1 MVTRSTTQAGA
12 EPVGGKQAGT
22 EPVGGKQVR
31 VDRLAGSLGAA
42 VTGVD
47 LTEPLDDHVFELIK
61 QASLE
66 HLVLCIPGQAA
77 MTEADQLHFAERWG
91 EVSVHPYVPSIDG
104 YPGLM
109 RIYDPN
115 AVTQTW
121 HSDTTHAPHPPSY
134 TILLARVIPPY
145 GGDTMFSNTYLAYE
159 NLSPGLRATLDTL
172 RAVHEGT
179 ALAADADLDH
189 DAVTT
194 THPVVRTHPE
204 TGRKALYVNGNYTT
218 RFADWTVEDSA
229 PLLEYLYERIA
240 RPEYTYR
247 HRWSV
252 GDVIIWDNRS
262 TQHAVIGDTGGAERT
277 LHRVT
282 IKGEAPS

>member
-1 MVTRSTTQAGA
+1 MATKSTT
-12 EPVGGKQAGT
+12 
-22 EPVGGKQVR
+22 R
-31 VDRLAGSLGAA
+31 VEVQRLAGALGAR

-47 LTEPLDDHVFELIK
+47 LSQPIDDETFAVIK
-61 QASLE
+61 QASLDS
-66 HLVLCIPGQAA
+66 LVICIPGQAA
-77 MTEADQLHFAERWG
+77 MTESDQLVFASRWG
-91 EVSVHPYVPSIDG
+91 EVSVHPYVPSIEG

-115 AVTQTW
+115 PITQTW
-121 HSDTTHAPHPPSY
+121 HSDTTHAAQPPSY

-159 NLSPGLRATLDTL
+159 NLSLGLRATLDTL

-179 ALAADADLDH
+179 ELAAEAGLDH
-189 DAVTT
+189 DSVTQ

-204 TGRKALYVNGNYTT
+204 TGRRALYVNGNYTT
-218 RFADWTVEDSA
+218 RFADWTAAESA
-229 PLLEYLYERIA
+229 PLLQYLYDQVA

-247 HRWSV
+247 HRWTV
-252 GDVIIWDNRS
+252 GDVIIWDNRC

-277 LHRVT
+277 LHRLT
-282 IKGEAPS
+282 IKGDVPV

>member
-1 MVTRSTTQAGA
+1 MPAGSTTRRDQA
-12 EPVGGKQAGT
+12 
-22 EPVGGKQVR
+22 
-31 VDRLAGSLGAA
+31 DRLAKVDKVKVVKVAGALGAEIG
-42 VTGVD
+42 GVD
-47 LTEPLDDHVFELIK
+47 LTQPIDDDTFAVIK
-61 QASLE
+61 QASLD
-66 HLVLCIPGQAA
+66 HLVICVPGQAA
-77 MTEADQLHFAERWG
+77 MTEADQLRFAERWG
-91 EVSVHPYVPSIDG
+91 EVSVHPYVPSIEG
-104 YPGLM
+104 FPGLM

-115 AVTQTW
+115 PITQTW
-121 HSDTTHAPHPPSY
+121 HSDTTHARQPPSY
-134 TILLARVIPPY
+134 TILLARVIPPF
-145 GGDTMFSNTYLAYE
+145 GGDTMFSNSYLAYE
-159 NLSPGLRATLDTL
+159 NLSAGLRATLDTL

-179 ALAADADLDH
+179 ELAAEAGLDH
-189 DAVTT
+189 EQVTQ

-218 RFADWTVEDSA
+218 RFADWTADESA
-229 PLLEYLYERIA
+229 PLLHYLYEQIA

-282 IKGEAPS
+282 IKGDVPS

>member
-1 MVTRSTTQAGA
+1 MQL
-12 EPVGGKQAGT
+12 
-22 EPVGGKQVR
+22 R
-31 VDRLAGSLGAA
+31 VERLAGALGAS

-47 LTEPLDDHVFELIK
+47 LTQPLDDDAFAVIK
-61 QASLE
+61 QASLD
-66 HLVLCIPGQAA
+66 HLVLCVPGQSA
-77 MTEADQLHFAERWG
+77 MTEADQLEFAARWG

-115 AVTQTW
+115 SVTQTW
-121 HSDTTHAPHPPSY
+121 HSDTTHAAQPPSY

-145 GGDTMFSNTYLAYE
+145 GGDTMFSNTYLAYK
-159 NLSPGLRATLDTL
+159 NLSPGMRAMLDTL

-179 ALAADADLDH
+179 ELAADAGLDH
-189 DAVTT
+189 DAVTM

-218 RFADWTVEDSA
+218 RFADWTVEEST
-229 PLLEYLYERIA
+229 PLLEYLYEQIA

-282 IKGEAPS
+282 IKGDAPS